1 MQEHLHTGPLAFLFA
16 GVSAVVFINLMR
28 LAAIWLDDMPGFDRV
43 SRVIGSLVSFGIPAE
58 GATA

>member
-28 LAAIWLDDMPGFDRV
+28 LAAIWLDDLPGFERV
-43 SRVIGSLVSFGIPAE
+43 SRVIGGLVTFGVPE
-58 GATA
+58 GSAA